1 MGRCRVVENCPC
13 LEPTLVALCFF
24 LILKNSIN
32 RPPNK
37 LWCGFDLNESHA
49 MNKGEK
55 RVSDDVADK
64 FSTLVTWTLLFYF
77 GVLRT
82 NLRIPTH
89 STTYDDYY
97 YSPRLELT

>member
-1 MGRCRVVENCPC
+1 
-13 LEPTLVALCFF
+13 
-24 LILKNSIN
+24 
-32 RPPNK
+32 
-37 LWCGFDLNESHA
+37 